1 MENGNRADKL
11 ALSALPAGATPISRE
26 QMKMMVN
33 FVMQNPDHRTADVL
47 GDVSLL
53 SFSLLVGHD

>member
-1 MENGNRADKL
+1 MLNGNRADEL

-33 FVMQNPDHRTADVL
+33 FVMRNPERRTAEEL
-47 GDVSLL
+47 GNVSL
-53 SFSLLVGHD
+53 FFLLMGHD